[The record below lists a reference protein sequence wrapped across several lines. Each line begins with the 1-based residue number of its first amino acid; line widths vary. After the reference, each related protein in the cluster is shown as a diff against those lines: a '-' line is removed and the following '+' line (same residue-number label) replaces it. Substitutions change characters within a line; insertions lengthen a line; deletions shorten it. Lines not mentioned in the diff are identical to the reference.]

1 MATAPPASSKRRRHL
16 LVVAATLVAAVVGVV
31 LVFTLTGKDETTL
44 EDGVVATL
52 KVLLGP
58 PTWVTAG
65 EDALWVSLLA
75 GPGQPIGTGAELE
88 RLDLATGETDRTV
101 KLDGVPPSSIRVGD
115 SLWVGAA
122 ARRNGHAARCDR
134 GARLDDGRGPRFG
147 WTSTGRSAASPT
159 GTSSLWVQVT
169 RPSAVFRV
177 DPATRTVIGEP
188 IPVTQERAIGLA
200 FGEGAV
206 WTTTFEDGMLARI
219 DPGTGRVDKVD
230 VGVEPVGVVTAD
242 GLVWVANRGSGTVS
256 RVDPATMQPAGD
268 PIAVGATPTWITSF
282 AGSVWVSN
290 QVDGTV
296 TRIDGATGETI
307 GAPIR
312 IAPAPEGAGE
322 DSNQVAAN
330 ALSGAGNSLGVTSLT
345 AESVADRSVRPEG
358 ESDGQSRAPRPGCRD
373 AAGGSAEGR
382 FDSPSSSARSS
393 SRWSVWSFC
402 SRWAARARHQTR
414 SSRHFGCP
422 EIPAGITAGA

>member
-1 MATAPPASSKRRRHL
+1 MSAMHEPSSGVATAPPASSKRRRHL

-31 LVFTLTGKDETTL
+31 LVFTLTGGGDEAAS
-44 EDGVVATL
+44 EADVVATL
-52 KVLLGP
+52 KVPGP
-58 PTWVTAG
+58 PNWVTAG
-65 EDALWVSLLA
+65 EDGLWVSLLA
-75 GPGQPIGTGAELE
+75 GPGQPFGTGAKLE

-101 KLDGVPPSSIRVGD
+101 KLDGVPLSSIRVGD
-115 SLWVGAA
+115 SLWVGTQPDVTDTQPGAIVELDWTT
-122 ARRNGHAARCDR
+122 GEVLGSLDFDR
-134 GARLDDGRGPRFG
+134 PVGGLAYGDG
-147 WTSTGRSAASPT
+147 
-159 GTSSLWVQVT
+159 SLWVEVT
-169 RPSAVFRV
+169 RPSAVIRV

-188 IPVTQERAIGLA
+188 IPITQGRAIGLA

-256 RVDPATMQPAGD
+256 RVDPATMQPVGD

-312 IAPAPEGAGE
+312 IAPAPEGAGD
-322 DSNQVAAN
+322 DSNQAAAN
-330 ALSGAGNSLGVTSLT
+330 ALSGAGNSLWVTSLT
-345 AESVADRSVRPEG
+345 AETVSRIDPSAAEG
-358 ESDGQSRAPRPGCRD
+358 ES
-373 AAGGSAEGR
+373 
-382 FDSPSSSARSS
+382 
-393 SRWSVWSFC
+393 
-402 SRWAARARHQTR
+402 
-414 SSRHFGCP
+414 
-422 EIPAGITAGA
+422 